1 MAAPG
6 SSCRDDPES
15 PIRKRPLAVPS
26 DDLRLLVVYDRDA
39 RENHAVTVIR
49 FEQRWP
55 NRTNDIKDD
64 AKATNLRPLFIL
76 GDPWAR
82 RATAGPKPTSQRQGS
97 GQLLQHVGSAGVLID
112 RFELISPAV

>member
-15 PIRKRPLAVPS
+15 PIRERPLAVPS

-82 RATAGPKPTSQRQGS
+82 RATAGPKPQPVKDKDQVSCFSMSDLPESLSTDLG
-97 GQLLQHVGSAGVLID
+97 
-112 RFELISPAV
+112 